1 MEDVKQMEKIV
12 PLITCETS
20 LCQSLC
26 ELVCGVDILD
36 LNLLIQIDSV
46 KQQKCGFWIR
56 VSLRDFC
63 F

>member
-12 PLITCETS
+12 TLITCENS
-20 LCQSLC
+20 LCQSLS

-36 LNLLIQIDSV
+36 LNLSIQIDSV